1 MKNTEENKSAIII
14 GGGIAGMAA
23 GCYLQMNGY
32 STKIF
37 EMGLLPGGLCTGW
50 KRKGYFFDGCISW
63 LVGSGPNNTF
73 HKFWKELNVIQNME
87 FINDEEFAVVNFRN
101 GDTFTL
107 YADVDKLEQ
116 EFLRV
121 APEDAKTIKLLTD
134 GIRVVS
140 DVELDLDKAPELF
153 DLADFEAFKAKA
165 GPYMKVMG
173 QWGKVTIKEFA
184 QRFKSSFVR
193 ENVNRLFWFNVDT
206 PISYFMAT
214 LGWANSKSSGH
225 PVEGSLQFAKIIE
238 ARYVEL
244 GGEIQYKS
252 PVSKVLVEN
261 DKAIGIELK
270 NGQCHY
276 GDSVISA
283 ADGYKTIFE
292 MLDGKYTDDE
302 LTFCYANLKTSAPQI
317 YVGLGVSKTFEK
329 YPHYLSLELEQ
340 PLNAYGC
347 DNVKNIFVKIYNENP
362 SFAPDG
368 KTSIIVYA
376 KTSAEYWETLQKN
389 NREKYEEEKKA
400 IANVMIDELD
410 KWFGEIK
417 SNIDVTDVST
427 PYTIRRYTNNRN
439 GSWQGWE
446 KQMEGIM
453 HEKKL
458 KRSLPGLKD
467 FYMVGH
473 WSQVGGGLP
482 SVVLQA
488 RNLVQVLCKED
499 GKVFETK
506 IN

>member
-1 MKNTEENKSAIII
+1 MENTPETKTAIII

-32 STKIF
+32 NTKIF

-50 KRKGYFFDGCISW
+50 KRRGYFFDGCISW

-73 HKFWKELNVIQNME
+73 YKFWKELNVIQNMD

-101 GDTFTL
+101 GDKFTL
-107 YADVDKLEQ
+107 YADVNKLEQ

-121 APEDAKTIKLLTD
+121 APEDEEIIKQLTD

-140 DVELDLDKAPELF
+140 DVELNLDKAPELF
-153 DLADFEAFKAKA
+153 DLKDFEAFKAKA

-173 QWGKVTIKEFA
+173 QWGKVTIKEFS
-184 QRFKSSFVR
+184 QRFKSRFVK
-193 ENVNRLFWFNVDT
+193 ENVNRIFWFNVDT

-225 PVEGSLQFAKIIE
+225 PVEGSLKFAKIIE
-238 ARYVEL
+238 QRYMDL
-244 GGEIQYKS
+244 GGEILYKS
-252 PVSKVLVEN
+252 MVSNILVEN
-261 DKAIGIELK
+261 DKAIGVKLK
-270 NGQCHY
+270 NGATY
-276 GDSVISA
+276 FGDLIISA
-283 ADGYKTIFE
+283 ADGYNTIFE
-292 MLDGKYTDDE
+292 MLDGKYADHE
-302 LTFCYANLKTSAPQI
+302 LKYCYDNLKTSAPQI
-317 YVGLGVSKTFEK
+317 YIGLGVAKTFEK
-329 YPHYLSLELEQ
+329 FPHYMSLELEE
-340 PLNAYGC
+340 PLNDYGC
-347 DNVKNIFVKIYNENP
+347 QNVKNIFVKIYNENP
-362 SFAPDG
+362 SFAPEG
-368 KTSIIVYA
+368 KTSIVVYA
-376 KTSAEYWETLQKN
+376 KTSNEYWENLQKN
-389 NREKYEEEKKA
+389 NRARYEEEKKA
-400 IANVMIDELD
+400 IANVIIEELD
-410 KWFGEIK
+410 KWLGEIK
-417 SNIDVTDVST
+417 SNIDVVDVST

-446 KQMEGIM
+446 KQIDGIM

-467 FYMVGH
+467 FYMIGH

-499 GKVFETK
+499 GKVFETT